1 MLPPAPRQPNFNN
14 EDLSQVIQPGMIIR
28 QRSAAPSN
36 DSRGRGAAD
45 GHSRVSRISYQSL
58 PSSNNRNSYRPKS
71 QERHPTSISNRANQF
86 KRDQKEIEDQQN
98 LFGQN
103 ENVLK
108 IFGFLGKF
116 GHFWNSENWKIQLK
130 KIQNENDNVD
140 QETQGATLSQ
150 PPITDTAEQHVRPEL
165 GEPNMPPYSDFSDS
179 LMN

>member
-103 ENVLK
+103 END
-108 IFGFLGKF
+108 
-116 GHFWNSENWKIQLK
+116 H
-130 KIQNENDNVD
+130 VD
-140 QETQGATLSQ
+140 QATQGATLSP